1 MPAPDDKLFAIRHS
15 FSHVMAEAVLQ
26 VFPEAKIAIGPPIE
40 DGFYYDFDL
49 PRTLA
54 TEDLAGIEERMRAII
69 AGSHPFVRT
78 VVSREEARKRF
89 ASQPYKLE
97 LIQEL
102 PEGEDITTYTQST
115 FTDLCRGPHVASTA
129 ELDARAFKLTS
140 VAGAY
145 WRGDEKRK
153 MLQRI
158 YGTAW
163 TSKADLDAY
172 LKRLEEIEKRDH
184 RRLGKEL
191 DLYSV
196 HEEAGAGLIYWHPN
210 GARIR
215 LAVEDFWRREHLRNG
230 YEILYTPHIG
240 KSWLWETSGH
250 LGFYKENMYAPLSID
265 DVDYYLKPMNC
276 PFHIL
281 IYKSQ
286 VRSYRDLPLRWAEL
300 GTVYRYERSGVL
312 HGLMRVRGFTQDDA
326 HIICTP
332 DQVEDEILGV
342 LRFSLA
348 IWKALGFDEVKAY
361 LATRPREGAVG
372 EPAQWEQATASLKR
386 AIEREGLS
394 FVVDEGGGAF
404 YGPKIDLK
412 VKDAL
417 GREWQMTTIQ
427 FDFNESARF
436 DMTFVGP
443 DNRPQRP
450 YMVHRA
456 LLGSLERFFGVL
468 IEHYGGAFPTWLAPV
483 QAVAIPVTPAFAGY
497 GEEVVRLLS
506 RRGVR
511 AVLDRGDERMNAKI
525 RNAQNRKVPVMLV
538 LGEKEQSAR
547 TVSIRERSGTQRNAV
562 PLEEFLSWMVE
573 QAKPAELPDLGDAER
588 R

>member
-1 MPAPDDKLFAIRHS
+1 MPATDDRLLPIRHS
-15 FSHVMAEAVLQ
+15 WSHVMAEAVLQ
-26 VFPEAKIAIGPPIE
+26 LFPDAKVAIGPAIE
-40 DGFYYDFDL
+40 DGFYYDFEL
-49 PRTLA
+49 PRSLT
-54 TEDLAGIEERMRAII
+54 TEDLVEIESRMRTI
-69 AGSHPFVRT
+69 AAGGHHFVRQ
-78 VVSREEARKRF
+78 VVTRGEARKLF
-89 ASQPYKLE
+89 AGQPYKLE
-97 LIQEL
+97 LIGEL
-102 PEGEDITTYTQST
+102 PEGEEISTYTQSG
-115 FTDLCRGPHVASTA
+115 FTDLCRGPHVASTS
-129 ELDARAFKLTS
+129 ELAPDAVKLTS

-145 WRGDEKRK
+145 WRGDERNR

-163 TSKADLDAY
+163 ESKADLDAH
-172 LKRLEEIEKRDH
+172 LARLAEMERRDH

-191 DLYSV
+191 DLFSV
-196 HEEAGAGLIYWHPN
+196 HEEAGAGLIYWHPK
-210 GARIR
+210 GARVR
-215 LAVEDFWRREHLRNG
+215 LAVEDFWRREHLRHG

-265 DVDYYLKPMNC
+265 EVDYYLKPMNC

-281 IYKSQ
+281 VYKSQ

-332 DQVEDEILGV
+332 DQIDDEILEV

-348 IWKALGFDEVKAY
+348 IWKALGFEDVRAY
-361 LATRPREGAVG
+361 LATMPAQGAVG
-372 EPAQWEQATASLKR
+372 EPARWEQATASLRR

-394 FVVDEGGGAF
+394 FAIDEGGGAF

-427 FDFNESARF
+427 FDFNMSERF

-443 DNRPQRP
+443 DNRPARP

-468 IEHYGGAFPTWLAPV
+468 IEHYGGAFPAWMAPV
-483 QAVAIPVTPAFAGY
+483 QAVVIPVAPAFLGY
-497 GEEVVRLLS
+497 GEELVRELAAI
-506 RRGVR
+506 GVR
-511 AVLDRGDERMNAKI
+511 ARLDRGDERMNAKI
-525 RNAQNRKVPVMLV
+525 RNAQNQKVPYMLV
-538 LGEKEQSAR
+538 VGEKERAAR
-547 TVSIRERSGTQRNAV
+547 AVSVRERGGEQRALV
-562 PLEEFLSWMVE
+562 PLAEFLPWIARAVRVPTL
-573 QAKPAELPDLGDAER
+573 A
-588 R
+588 